1 MPNVE
6 VISLKPARTGRSFS
20 PASTEVQNLAFK
32 PGCMTALIGPNGS
45 GKSTVVNGLM
55 GLRPDLDVQA
65 RVNKTAY
72 TNTPPP
78 HRHLLGFAS
87 QQQSFPPGL
96 KVGSLLAFH
105 RRAHGLTQTDATARG
120 LEPSEFAGRVIDKL
134 SGGQKQRLNLFLA
147 LGHGPELVILDEPEG
162 SLDEKTIRIVK
173 SALQARNAAGLT
185 SIVATHDA
193 EILSAAQDVVL
204 IEDGRVSSHG
214 GLGQLMNERLG
225 AGVLEITFEN
235 AAERVRLMRVIA
247 ESRERRLIVS
257 TDPLKAMVFGTE
269 ALKDIS
275 NDPRFGCKRMGLA
288 WRSVTAHD
296 LLLSLE
302 ANEVHLPLP
311 EDHAPASEKSA

>member
-6 VISLKPARTGRSFS
+6 VISLKSKRTGRS
-20 PASTEVQNLAFK
+20 PAPVSVEVQNLAFR
-32 PGCMTALIGPNGS
+32 PGRTTALIGPNGS

-55 GLRPDLDVQA
+55 GLRPDLAVEA
-65 RVNKTAY
+65 RVNDTAY
-72 TNTPPP
+72 ADTPPP

-105 RRAHGLTQTDATARG
+105 RRAHKLTEVHATAKG
-120 LEPSEFAGRVIDKL
+120 LEPSEFAGRVIDKM

-147 LGHGPELVILDEPEG
+147 LGHGPELAILDEPEG

-173 SALQARNAAGLT
+173 AALQARNAAGLA

-204 IEDGRVSSHG
+204 IENGRVTSHS
-214 GLGQLMNERLG
+214 GLTQLMNDRLG
-225 AGVLEITFEN
+225 TGVLEITFED
-235 AAERVRLMRVIA
+235 ATERVRLMRVIA
-247 ESRERRLIVS
+247 ESRERRLIVAP
-257 TDPLKAMVFGTE
+257 TPLKVMVFGTE
-269 ALKDIS
+269 AVKDLP
-275 NDPRFGCKRMGLA
+275 NDPRFGGKRMGLA
-288 WRSVTAHD
+288 WRSVITHD

-302 ANEVHLPLP
+302 AGGVHLPV
-311 EDHAPASEKSA
+311 EHGHMQVFDKSA